1 MVQIEKIRAR
11 EIIDSRGNPTVEV
24 EITSEDM
31 FARAAAP
38 SGASTGKHEAL
49 ELRDNDARFGGKGVK
64 KAVTNVNTRI
74 ARAFEGKNIASIEDA
89 DKIMLELDGTPNKS
103 SLGANAT
110 TAVSLAFAKLLAGEA
125 DMPLYEYLGGSMLPV
140 PMMNILNGGL
150 HAGSGLAIQEF
161 MVMPYGAKTFAE
173 SLRMGCEIYHVLG
186 KSLIE
191 KYGKSA
197 KNVGD
202 EGGFAPMVKNT
213 HEALSII
220 QAAIDS
226 AGYSGKAGIA
236 MDAAASAFYDS
247 KSKKYSID
255 GKSLDAAGLAQHY
268 ESLLGG
274 FNIVSLE
281 DPFDEEDF
289 EGFAMFRKKH
299 GSSVQVV
306 GDDLLVTNI
315 ERIKIA
321 AEKNSVNALLLK
333 VNQVGTLSEAIKAAK
348 FCYSRGWGVIVSH
361 RSGETEDTTIAD
373 IAVGIESGQIKTGAP
388 ARSERV
394 AKYNALLRIEENLG
408 SKAKF
413 AGRDF
418 KSPLRSAK

>member
-1 MVQIEKIRAR
+1 MVKIEKIRAR

-49 ELRDNDARFGGKGVK
+49 ELRDNDARFGGKGVR
-64 KAVTNVNTRI
+64 KAVANVNTKI
-74 ARAFEGKNIASIEDA
+74 ARAFEGSSFDSIEDA
-89 DKIMLELDGTPNKS
+89 DAKLLELDGTPNKS
-103 SLGANAT
+103 NLGANAT
-110 TAVSLAFAKLLAGEA
+110 TAVSLACAKLLAGEA

-161 MVMPYGAKTFAE
+161 MVMPYGAKSFSE
-173 SLRMGCEIYHVLG
+173 CLRMGCEIYHILG
-186 KSLIE
+186 KDLIQ

-202 EGGFAPMVKNT
+202 EGGFAPMVKNSD
-213 HEALSII
+213 EALAII
-220 QAAIDS
+220 QKAIDD
-226 AGYSGKAGIA
+226 AGYSGKVGIA

-247 KSKKYSID
+247 KSGKYSID
-255 GKSLDAAGLAQHY
+255 GKKLDAAGLAGHY
-268 ESLLGG
+268 EEMLGR

-289 EGFAMFRKKH
+289 EGFAAFKAKH
-299 GSSVQVV
+299 GREHQIV
-306 GDDLLVTNI
+306 GDDLLVTNL

-321 AEKNSVNALLLK
+321 AEKGSVNALLLK
-333 VNQVGTLSEAIKAAK
+333 VNQVGTLSESIKAAK